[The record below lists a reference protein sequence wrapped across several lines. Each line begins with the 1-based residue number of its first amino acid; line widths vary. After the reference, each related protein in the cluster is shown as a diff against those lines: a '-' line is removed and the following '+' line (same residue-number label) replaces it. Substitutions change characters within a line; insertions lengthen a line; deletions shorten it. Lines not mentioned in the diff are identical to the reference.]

1 MATMYTKWP
10 QCIPNGNKID
20 QMANEYANIFHYK
33 TLQNLPKSEFLVWF
47 ENMPSG
53 NPGMNVQK

>member
-1 MATMYTKWP
+1 
-10 QCIPNGNKID
+10 
-20 QMANEYANIFHYK
+20 MANEYANIFHYK